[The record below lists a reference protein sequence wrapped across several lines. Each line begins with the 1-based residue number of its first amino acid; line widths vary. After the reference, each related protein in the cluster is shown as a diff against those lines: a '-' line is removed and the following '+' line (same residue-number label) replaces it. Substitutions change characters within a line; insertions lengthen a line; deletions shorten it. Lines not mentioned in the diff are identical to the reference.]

1 MCVSRYSVVAL
12 IPVKG
17 GSDCGGKGQLAVVG
31 SCLYRHLNTVSN
43 THKYT
48 RTQLEPGLTQTQT
61 QTQTR
66 TQTQRQG
73 QHKYIFI
80 VGTSNLAKRN
90 PNYIITLCSA
100 PSGV

>member
-1 MCVSRYSVVAL
+1 VTVRARGNGAVGCCWELSVQAL
-12 IPVKG
+12 KH
-17 GSDCGGKGQLAVVG
+17 SFK
-31 SCLYRHLNTVSN
+31 H
-43 THKYT
+43 
-48 RTQLEPGLTQTQT
+48 TQLEPGLTQTQT